1 MQDNE
6 FDPDLTNAT
15 ERAERPNKEQ
25 FKREI
30 QTIKTLVTQLIALPL
45 GQLNRI
51 LMDGHARDQILAARK
66 MERSA
71 LKRQIKYIVGV
82 LREGDIA
89 ALERALL
96 KLSQPHKQAMA
107 EFHQLEQ
114 WRDKLLSATNDEVN
128 PLINEL
134 VDQLGADRQ
143 QLRQLVRNARRE
155 GEANKPPKYARQLF
169 QYLKTLQT
177 SG

>member
-25 FKREI
+25 LKREI
-30 QTIKTLVTQLIALPL
+30 QAIKTLVTQLTALPL
-45 GQLNRI
+45 GQLNEI
-51 LMDGHARDQILAARK
+51 PMDEHVRDQIQAARK

-89 ALERALL
+89 VLERALL
-96 KLSQPHKQAMA
+96 KLSQPHKQATV
-107 EFHQLEQ
+107 EFHQIEK
-114 WRDKLLSATNDEVN
+114 WRDKFLLASNDEVN

-155 GEANKPPKYARQLF
+155 GEANKPPKNARQLF
-169 QYLKTLQT
+169 QYLKTLLG